1 MTIQEK
7 FQHLLRELFQFDSTD
22 LDFGIYR
29 IMNYKRDAIEKFIVE
44 DLPKAISDDLEQGL
58 LAEQDRAAAELE
70 EIAQRVE
77 DNFGEG
83 AIEANGELVSFHNT
97 PLGAA
102 YLNAR
107 AKAAGARRRE
117 AVEIDIFN
125 HLYAFFSRYY
135 EDGDFISK
143 RRYAKH
149 QQYAIPYNGEEVHLH
164 WANRDQYYVKTGE
177 HFRDYDWK
185 APNGIAVRFRIRA
198 ADVEQNNVKGDKRF
212 FLPLVDETHWDHST
226 RAIAIPFEYR
236 PLTEGEKRDYG
247 TKNQQENIIAAAV
260 DAIPK
265 RLGKAT
271 DALAALTGER
281 RRDGDGEPV
290 SHLAH
295 HLRQYTRRSTS
306 DFFIHKDLK
315 GFLARELDFYLK
327 NEVLNLDE
335 MTAIGENM
343 VGGWFQMM
351 RVIKVVGGQII
362 DFLNQIECFQKMLW
376 EKRKFITETHY
387 CIAVGVIDE
396 KFYPAIAACEPQWA
410 KWKALF
416 HIDEDA
422 INLFN
427 SGKDTQGKRIAFMQ
441 AHPTLMLDTRHF
453 DADFT
458 DRLLASFDDL
468 DGMTDGLLIHSEN
481 YQALNLLQEK
491 YAEQVK
497 GIYIDPPYNTN
508 MAPILYKNGY
518 KHSSWMSVVE
528 QGLLVARDYMADNG
542 VLSVAID
549 DEEAYNLKALV
560 DNALGSERYAGTVIV
575 QSNPGGRDINTHLAI
590 SHDYCLFYANPEQKE
605 MLLPRKDAKNT
616 QTFNEGSFRRTGGL
630 SSPKERENSEFAFYY
645 TPADMKILGVGG
657 KRVSS
662 YPAVYEPSVIHCCD
676 AKSDSASIDEP
687 TDFFARHPD
696 VVTLLPQFNNGDRGV
711 WRWSDREKI
720 LAAIGQGDIFL
731 KKSKG
736 GKVSVT
742 LRSPI
747 RSTYKPKTVWSDS
760 KYSAT
765 TYGTILL
772 QDILGAKGLFSYP
785 KSVHTVQDS
794 IESAIYGFS
803 NATVLDYFA
812 GSGTTG
818 HAVINLN
825 REDGGRRKFILV
837 EMGEY
842 FDTVLLPR
850 IEKITFAPEWKDG
863 KPKRMATPDEAERS
877 PRIVKSMR
885 VESYEDAL
893 NNIAFDDAATQL
905 KLEDRFD
912 DYLIKYMLQ
921 WETKDS
927 ETLLNV
933 VKIASPFTYRLRVH
947 TNGETQERTADI
959 PETFNYLLGL
969 NVRTRRVYED
979 EGRRYVVYRGETR
992 DAPGREVA
1000 VIWRKT
1006 EGWERS
1012 DFDRDRRFVAEQGL
1026 IDDVAVV
1033 YVNGDSCI
1041 PGAITVEPM
1050 FKARMFAE
1058 VGR

>member
-1 MTIQEK
+1 MTTQEK

-29 IMNYKRDAIEKFIVE
+29 IMNYKRDVIEKFIAE

-58 LAEQDRAAAELE
+58 LADQDRAAAELA
-70 EIAQRVE
+70 EIAQEVE
-77 DNFGEG
+77 DNFGED
-83 AIEANGELVSFHNT
+83 AMEANGELVSFQTT
-97 PLGAA
+97 PLGRK
-102 YLNAR
+102 YLNAK
-107 AKAAGARRRE
+107 AKAAGARSRD

-185 APNGIAVRFRIRA
+185 APNGIAVHFRIKA

-212 FLPLVDETHWDHST
+212 FLPLVDETNYDENT

-247 TKNQQENIIAAAV
+247 KTNQQDKIIAAAV
-260 DAIPK
+260 DAIPTQI
-265 RLGKAT
+265 GAT
-271 DALAALTGER
+271 AEALPALTGER
-281 RRDGDGEPV
+281 RRNGDGESI
-290 SHLAH
+290 SHLEH
-295 HLRQYTRRSTS
+295 HLRQYTRRNTS

-315 GFLARELDFYLK
+315 GFLSRELDFYLK

-335 MTAIGENM
+335 MAAIGENM
-343 VGGWFQMM
+343 VGGWFQIM

-362 DFLNQIECFQKMLW
+362 DFLDQIECFQKMLW
-376 EKRKFITETHY
+376 EKRKFITETQH
-387 CIAVGVIDE
+387 CITLGIIDE

-410 KWKALF
+410 EWKALF

-427 SGKDTQGKRIAFMQ
+427 SGKDTQGKRVAFMQ
-441 AHPTLMLDTRHF
+441 AHPTLVLDTRHF
-453 DADFT
+453 AADFT
-458 DRLLASFDDL
+458 DQLLASFDDL
-468 DGMTDGLLIHSEN
+468 DEMTDGLLIHSEN

-497 GIYIDPPYNTN
+497 CIYIDPPYNTS
-508 MAPILYKNGY
+508 ASEIIYKNGY
-518 KHSSWMSVVE
+518 KHSSWLSFIE
-528 QGLLVARDYMADNG
+528 NRISAAKHLLHQNAAWVM
-542 VLSVAID
+542 AID
-549 DEEAYNLKALV
+549 DTEMVGLSQLIDSAFTAYDRNMVVVNHHPGGSGLEGANVSSTHEYALFMSPVGVKVLRGAKNEAGVSERGFVRTGTATSNLRTGRPNSFYAILVNPDTSQIVGAEPPPSDQTYPRGKTKEGFVRIYPISEDGTERVWRRSYKTIHACIEKGEVIYKNGRSLYLVTDQTGKRRPLFSNWTDTKYNAGVHGSNVLKALF
-560 DNALGSERYAGTVIV
+560 GYG
-575 QSNPGGRDINTHLAI
+575 
-590 SHDYCLFYANPEQKE
+590 
-605 MLLPRKDAKNT
+605 
-616 QTFNEGSFRRTGGL
+616 
-630 SSPKERENSEFAFYY
+630 NS
-645 TPADMKILGVGG
+645 
-657 KRVSS
+657 
-662 YPAVYEPSVIHCCD
+662 
-676 AKSDSASIDEP
+676 
-687 TDFFARHPD
+687 
-696 VVTLLPQFNNGDRGV
+696 
-711 WRWSDREKI
+711 
-720 LAAIGQGDIFL
+720 
-731 KKSKG
+731 
-736 GKVSVT
+736 
-742 LRSPI
+742 
-747 RSTYKPKTVWSDS
+747 
-760 KYSAT
+760 
-765 TYGTILL
+765 
-772 QDILGAKGLFSYP
+772 FSYP
-785 KSVHTVQDS
+785 KSIHTVRDCVDACIHS
-794 IESAIYGFS
+794 FDD
-803 NATVLDYFA
+803 ATVFDYFA

-825 REDGGRRKFILV
+825 REDGGRRKFMLV
-837 EMGEY
+837 EMAEY

-850 IEKITFAPEWKDG
+850 IEKIIFTPEWKDG
-863 KPKRMATPDEAERS
+863 KPKRMATADEAERS
-877 PRIVKSMR
+877 PRIVKYMR

-893 NNIAFDDAATQL
+893 NNIAFDDATTQL
-905 KLEDRFD
+905 NLAQQLD

-927 ETLLNV
+927 ATLLNV
-933 VKIASPFTYRLRVH
+933 AKLTRPFTYRLRVR
-947 TNGETQERTADI
+947 TNGETQEQMADI

-969 NVRTRRVYED
+969 NVRTRRVHQD

-1000 VIWRKT
+1000 VIWRET
-1006 EGWERS
+1006 EGWARS

-1026 IDDVAVV
+1026 VDSVAVV

-1041 PGAITVEPM
+1041 PGAIAVEPM

-1058 VGR
+1058 VAR

>member
-29 IMNYKRDAIEKFIVE
+29 IMNYKRDAIEKFIAE
-44 DLPKAISDDLEQGL
+44 DLPKAIADDLEQGL

-70 EIAQRVE
+70 EIAQSVE

-97 PLGAA
+97 PLGRK

-185 APNGIAVRFRIRA
+185 APNGIAVQFRIRA

-295 HLRQYTRRSTS
+295 HLRQYTRRNTS

-315 GFLARELDFYLK
+315 GFLSRELDFYLK

-387 CIAVGVIDE
+387 CIAVSVIDE

-491 YAEQVK
+491 YAEQVSC
-497 GIYIDPPYNTN
+497 IYIDPPYNTGDDDFIYRDAYQHSCWLVMISDRAMLSKFLMN
-508 MAPILYKNGY
+508 EKSSFWVNLDDIEIAHFRLLLDSIFGPEHFIGNIAWKKTSGDNKPAFAFVHDNLVIYGAEPTRALPSPQIAKQYSNPDNDPRGDWAGSDYRSKWHKQERPNLYYGITHPNTGEIIYPDSYSDSPRVWGCDKKTHKENEKNKLVWWGNDGNS
-518 KHSSWMSVVE
+518 KEPRKKRFLSEHR
-528 QGLLVARDYMADNG
+528 GLNIR
-542 VLSVAID
+542 SIWD
-549 DEEAYNLKALV
+549 D
-560 DNALGSERYAGTVIV
+560 AGT
-575 QSNPGGRDINTHLAI
+575 N
-590 SHDYCLFYANPEQKE
+590 
-605 MLLPRKDAKNT
+605 
-616 QTFNEGSFRRTGGL
+616 
-630 SSPKERENSEFAFYY
+630 
-645 TPADMKILGVGG
+645 
-657 KRVSS
+657 
-662 YPAVYEPSVIHCCD
+662 
-676 AKSDSASIDEP
+676 DSASKNIRDLFEFEVNGRLNP
-687 TDFFARHPD
+687 KPWELPKKIFGFA
-696 VVTLLPQFNNGDRGV
+696 
-711 WRWSDREKI
+711 
-720 LAAIGQGDIFL
+720 
-731 KKSKG
+731 SKEA
-736 GKVSVT
+736 
-742 LRSPI
+742 LI
-747 RSTYKPKTVWSDS
+747 
-760 KYSAT
+760 A
-765 TYGTILL
+765 
-772 QDILGAKGLFSYP
+772 
-785 KSVHTVQDS
+785 
-794 IESAIYGFS
+794 
-803 NATVLDYFA
+803 DYFA

-933 VKIASPFTYRLRVH
+933 IKIASPFTYRLRVH

-1058 VGR
+1058 VAR

>member
-44 DLPKAISDDLEQGL
+44 DLPKAIADDLEQGL

-70 EIAQRVE
+70 EIARRVE

-83 AIEANGELVSFHNT
+83 AIEANGELVSFHDT
-97 PLGAA
+97 PLGRK

-185 APNGIAVRFRIRA
+185 APNGIAVQFRIRA

-295 HLRQYTRRSTS
+295 HLRQYTRRNTS

-387 CIAVGVIDE
+387 CIAVSVIDE

-491 YAEQVK
+491 YAEQVSC
-497 GIYIDPPYNTN
+497 IYIDPPYNS
-508 MAPILYKNGY
+508 PSSEIIYKNGY
-518 KHSSWMSVVE
+518 KHSTYLSLLENRLNATVQLMRNSAILTIAIDENEQERLGLLLNVLFPNLKKTCVSVVHNPGGI
-528 QGLLVARDYMADNG
+528 QGDNFSYNNEFAYFIYPPLGASIGMKKRDDKPDIRPLRDVSKGQHLRSDAANCFYPIYIKAGEVIGFGDVCEDAFHPDSANVDLGEGVVAVYPIDAQGNERKWVFSRRTVEKIKGELTVEWNNSRKIWDIIRRKVVFNYKTVWDSKHYNANSYGSKLLGDILGKGKFSFPKSLYTV
-542 VLSVAID
+542 
-549 DEEAYNLKALV
+549 V
-560 DNALGSERYAGTVIV
+560 DNA
-575 QSNPGGRDINTHLAI
+575 N
-590 SHDYCLFYANPEQKE
+590 
-605 MLLPRKDAKNT
+605 
-616 QTFNEGSFRRTGGL
+616 
-630 SSPKERENSEFAFYY
+630 
-645 TPADMKILGVGG
+645 
-657 KRVSS
+657 
-662 YPAVYEPSVIHCCD
+662 
-676 AKSDSASIDEP
+676 
-687 TDFFARHPD
+687 
-696 VVTLLPQFNNGDRGV
+696 
-711 WRWSDREKI
+711 
-720 LAAIGQGDIFL
+720 
-731 KKSKG
+731 
-736 GKVSVT
+736 
-742 LRSPI
+742 
-747 RSTYKPKTVWSDS
+747 
-760 KYSAT
+760 
-765 TYGTILL
+765 
-772 QDILGAKGLFSYP
+772 
-785 KSVHTVQDS
+785 
-794 IESAIYGFS
+794 
-803 NATVLDYFA
+803 
-812 GSGTTG
+812 
-818 HAVINLN
+818 
-825 REDGGRRKFILV
+825 
-837 EMGEY
+837 
-842 FDTVLLPR
+842 
-850 IEKITFAPEWKDG
+850 
-863 KPKRMATPDEAERS
+863 
-877 PRIVKSMR
+877 
-885 VESYEDAL
+885 
-893 NNIAFDDAATQL
+893 
-905 KLEDRFD
+905 
-912 DYLIKYMLQ
+912 
-921 WETKDS
+921 
-927 ETLLNV
+927 
-933 VKIASPFTYRLRVH
+933 
-947 TNGETQERTADI
+947 
-959 PETFNYLLGL
+959 
-969 NVRTRRVYED
+969 
-979 EGRRYVVYRGETR
+979 
-992 DAPGREVA
+992 
-1000 VIWRKT
+1000 
-1006 EGWERS
+1006 
-1012 DFDRDRRFVAEQGL
+1012 
-1026 IDDVAVV
+1026 
-1033 YVNGDSCI
+1033 
-1041 PGAITVEPM
+1041 
-1050 FKARMFAE
+1050 
-1058 VGR
+1058 

>member
-44 DLPKAISDDLEQGL
+44 DLPKAIADDLEQGL

-70 EIAQRVE
+70 EIAQRVKETLSE
-77 DNFGEG
+77 D
-83 AIEANGELVSFHNT
+83 AIEANGELVAFRDT
-97 PLGAA
+97 RLGKD

-107 AKAAGARRRE
+107 AKAAGARSRE

-185 APNGIAVRFRIRA
+185 APNGIAVQFRIRA

-281 RRDGDGEPV
+281 RRDGEPV

-295 HLRQYTRRSTS
+295 HLRQYTRRNTS

-315 GFLARELDFYLK
+315 GFLSRELDFYLK

-387 CIAVGVIDE
+387 CIAVGTIDE

-416 HIDEDA
+416 HIDEGA
-422 INLFN
+422 INLFT

-491 YAEQVK
+491 YAEQVSC
-497 GIYIDPPYNTN
+497 IYIDPPYNTS
-508 MAPILYKNGY
+508 ASEIIYKNGY
-518 KHSSWMSVVE
+518 KHSSWLSFIE
-528 QGLLVARDYMADNG
+528 NRISAAEHLLHQNAAWVM
-542 VLSVAID
+542 AID
-549 DEEAYNLKALV
+549 DTEMVGLSQLIDSAFNAYDRNMVVVNHHPAGSGLEGTNVSSTHEYALFMTPTGVKILRGENKETGVSKIGFVRTGTATSNLRSGRPNSFYAVLV
-560 DNALGSERYAGTVIV
+560 DPVTSKIVGAEPPPTGASYPRDNTEDGFVRIYPVSADGTERVWRRSYKTIHACIERGEVICK
-575 QSNPGGRDINTHLAI
+575 NGRSIYLITD
-590 SHDYCLFYANPEQKE
+590 
-605 MLLPRKDAKNT
+605 
-616 QTFNEGSFRRTGGL
+616 QT
-630 SSPKERENSEFAFYY
+630 
-645 TPADMKILGVGG
+645 G
-657 KRVSS
+657 KRRPLFSNW
-662 YPAVYEPSVIHCCD
+662 
-676 AKSDSASIDEP
+676 
-687 TDFFARHPD
+687 TDRKYNAGAHGSN
-696 VVTLLPQFNNGDRGV
+696 LLKELFGD
-711 WRWSDREKI
+711 
-720 LAAIGQGDIFL
+720 GD
-731 KKSKG
+731 
-736 GKVSVT
+736 T
-742 LRSPI
+742 
-747 RSTYKPKTVWSDS
+747 
-760 KYSAT
+760 
-765 TYGTILL
+765 
-772 QDILGAKGLFSYP
+772 FSYP
-785 KSVHTVQDS
+785 KSINTVRDCVDACIHS
-794 IESAIYGFS
+794 FDD
-803 NATVLDYFA
+803 ATVLDYFA

-933 VKIASPFTYRLRVH
+933 IKIASPFTYRLRVH